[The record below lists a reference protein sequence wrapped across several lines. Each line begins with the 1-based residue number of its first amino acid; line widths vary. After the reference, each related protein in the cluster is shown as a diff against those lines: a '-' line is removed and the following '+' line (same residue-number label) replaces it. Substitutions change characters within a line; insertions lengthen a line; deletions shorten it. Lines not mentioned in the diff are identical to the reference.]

1 MTCLTGFFQD
11 PQRQS
16 LAVATLLSP
25 AGGAW
30 GAWGST
36 SMTYPTEHPA
46 LNRALVK
53 ALLVEGKTLGEATR
67 EAMAGLGDPDLTS
80 TFVLLGDPSARAV
93 AQNAAAL
100 SAAPKTGA
108 LGCTSTPGTS
118 SGVAVLLAVAA
129 WFAAGRRRAS
139 ARVRRASRR

>member
-67 EAMAGLGDPDLTS
+67 EAMAGLSDPDLTN

-93 AQNAAAL
+93 AQSSAAL
-100 SAAPKTGA
+100 SSAPKAGA
-108 LGCTSTPGTS
+108 LGCRSAPSTSTA
-118 SGVAVLLAVAA
+118 VAALLAVAA
-129 WFAAGRRRAS
+129 WLATGRRRAR
-139 ARVRRASRR
+139 AVRRR